1 MADIN
6 AGLNNLISQYGTD
19 AAKAKNGIDV
29 PVKDQK
35 RNLTDKDVF
44 MTLYIEQ
51 LQAQDPTDPQDTN
64 KMVSQMAEMS
74 SLEELTTISS
84 QLDKMTASFT
94 SSQAISASTLVGQ
107 KIMTATDKAVLD
119 ENGDMPVKVLN
130 PNDYPSATLE
140 VRNTDGEL
148 VRKLELEGMGESFK
162 WDGKDDEG
170 NMLAAGEYEF
180 KAAATDKDGNRTKL
194 QIELPA
200 KIEGVTI
207 SGKDGTELNVSGVG
221 KISLTDELEI
231 VG

>member
-1 MADIN
+1 MADVN

-19 AAKAKNGIDV
+19 AAKAKSGIDV
-29 PVKDQK
+29 PVKDQR

-84 QLDKMTASFT
+84 QLDKMAETFT
-94 SSQAISASTLVGQ
+94 SSQAITASTLVGQ
-107 KIMTATDKAVLD
+107 KIMTSTDKAMLD
-119 ENGDMPVKVLN
+119 ENGQMPVKVLN
-130 PNDYPSATLE
+130 PNDYPSAALE
-140 VRNTDGEL
+140 IRNAEGDL
-148 VRKLELEGMGESFK
+148 VRHMELDKESFE

-170 NMLAAGEYEF
+170 NVLAAGEYQF

-207 SGKDGTELNVSGVG
+207 GGPNGTELNVSGVG
-221 KISLTDELEI
+221 KIGLTDELDI